1 MEPIVLTE
9 KKELDILINPQRQN
23 LLRQMRIAGVPMT
36 PKQLSDRL
44 GISASSV
51 QHHLKKLVELGVVEL
66 SHTERV
72 RGITASYYRVSP
84 RTIRIGGLV
93 DDEYGDQRLAL
104 IQNSIS
110 TVCNGFFD
118 YCRQGVGNL
127 DPEVQHGDM
136 LTGVV
141 HLGRQEAK
149 ELYGIIRAYLDA
161 HESNRDGGTP
171 WEYALVA
178 YPVAEPEDA

>member
-1 MEPIVLTE
+1 METIVLTG

-36 PKQLSDRL
+36 PKQLSIRL

-66 SHTERV
+66 SHTERIH
-72 RGITASYYRVSP
+72 GITASYYHVP
-84 RTIRIGGLV
+84 PKTISIGGLIG
-93 DDEYGDQRLAL
+93 DELGDQRLAL

-110 TVCNGFFD
+110 TVYTGFFD
-118 YCRQGVGNL
+118 YCRRGVESL
-127 DPEVQHGDM
+127 RKDEQHGDM
-136 LTGVV
+136 LTGIV
-141 HLGRQEAK
+141 HLTGPEAK
-149 ELYGIIRAYLDA
+149 ELYGIIRAYLDE
-161 HESNRDGGTP
+161 HEQVGEGSAP

-178 YPVAEPEDA
+178 YPVTEPDNA